1 MSGLE
6 ILGIAASVVQI
17 ADLGARLSVQL
28 IGFSR
33 KVKEANKSIE
43 AISQEIAV
51 TGAVLQELGAE
62 LKKDDNKSGCSRRAL
77 QTAQELVSAC
87 KDIFKE
93 IDEIIKPNG
102 STAASS
108 WKQRLKYP
116 FFESKLALLR
126 TKLESLKSSLLVIL
140 NVLVYAEQI
149 RKYDLTNPI
158 C

>member
-33 KVKEANKSIE
+33 KVKEANKNIE

-77 QTAQELVSAC
+77 QTAEKLITAC

-93 IDEIIKPNG
+93 ISAVIEPSG
-102 STAASS
+102 STTAVA
-108 WKQRLKYP
+108 WRQRLKYP
-116 FFESKLALLR
+116 FFESKLTLLR

-140 NVLVYAEQI
+140 NVLVYAEQV
-149 RKYDLTNPI
+149 RKYVRTSL
-158 C
+158 

>member
-6 ILGIAASVVQI
+6 ILGIAASAIQI

-33 KVKEANKSIE
+33 KVKEANLNIESIT
-43 AISQEIAV
+43 QEIAI

-77 QTAQELVSAC
+77 ATAEGLVAACEGIFQEIEGIVRPGPATT
-87 KDIFKE
+87 I
-93 IDEIIKPNG
+93 
-102 STAASS
+102 SS
-108 WKQRLKYP
+108 LKQRLKYP
-116 FFESKLALLR
+116 FFESKLTLLR

-140 NVLVYAEQI
+140 NVLVFAEQM
-149 RKYDLTNPI
+149 RKYVSISPL

>member
-6 ILGIAASVVQI
+6 IIGIAASVIQL

-33 KVKEANKSIE
+33 KVKEAHKNIE

-62 LKKDDNKSGCSRRAL
+62 LKKDENKSSCSRQAL
-77 QTAQELVSAC
+77 ETAEQLIVAC
-87 KDIFKE
+87 KEIFQE
-93 IDEIIKPNG
+93 IEENIELKGPATTT
-102 STAASS
+102 SLF
-108 WKQRLKYP
+108 KQRLKYP
-116 FFESKLALLR
+116 FFESKLTLLR

-140 NVLVYAEQI
+140 NVLVFAEQV
-149 RKYDLTNPI
+149 RK
-158 C
+158 